1 MCERWCVWVGVIGWV
16 VGVSLCVVLFV
27 CGGFRVY
34 GVVLVW

>member
-1 MCERWCVWVGVIGWV
+1 MCMGGCGWVGGE
-16 VGVSLCVVLFV
+16 CEFV